1 MSIDNSAAPVKKL
14 DPLNTLMGV
23 RAVSVE
29 PGDLAFAQA
38 VGERFHDH
46 RGKTVL
52 GSIGVMIDGA
62 MGGAVYSGLTS
73 GHQSVLAQVTVSAG
87 ADIPDVADVGATG
100 TLVHLDDGVGL
111 ASGQLRDENGT
122 LLAVMA
128 GRAMVVSRP
137 PVVGI
142 DDYVEGEPLPVPTP
156 EKTSN
161 LSGLSGSDVVEGIR
175 DGKLERGPLAG
186 LLDLAFVDV
195 TPGSV
200 VGEFAPVAWMAN
212 RWAPFRAVSSSRS
225 RRHHWPVCPDPDP
238 RRPGL
243 SRPRPQDRLPAL
255 TRHRRAGLARR
266 GLRDSCRA
274 QARADRNS
282 HRRRRRTGLC
292 AGHFEHSDALPASS
306 QRITSSA
313 PGRPSTIETTAHT
326 MEVQRREQRHR
337 SEQAAREPSAGSR
350 PRRNHQSR
358 RAHRSVLRQQ
368 WHRHDDFGCG
378 CVDDNH
384 FRHFRRGHVR

>member
-23 RAVSVE
+23 RAVSVV
-29 PGDLAFAQA
+29 PGDLGFAQS
-38 VGERFHDH
+38 VGPRFHDH

-87 ADIPDVADVGATG
+87 ADIPAVADVGATG

-111 ASGQLRDENGT
+111 ASGQLHDDNGT

-142 DDYVEGEPLPVPTP
+142 DDYVEGEPLPVPVP
-156 EKTSN
+156 EKTSD
-161 LSGLSGSDVVEGIR
+161 LRGLSGSDVVEGIR

-186 LLDLAFVDV
+186 LLDLAVVDV

-200 VGEFAPVAWMAN
+200 VGEFAPVTWMAN
-212 RWAPFRAVSSSRS
+212 PLGAVQGGVLISAVDAVTGLAAQTLTSIDQDYRVLDHKIDFLRSPDIGGTIMRAEAV
-225 RRHHWPVCPDPDP
+225 VI
-238 RRPGL
+238 
-243 SRPRPQDRLPAL
+243 
-255 TRHRRAGLARR
+255 RAGRRLALIETRVVDA
-266 GLRDSCRA
+266 GGQVYVRA
-274 QARADRNS
+274 
-282 HRRRRRTGLC
+282 
-292 AGHFEHSDALPASS
+292 
-306 QRITSSA
+306 TSSIQML
-313 PGRPSTIETTAHT
+313 S
-326 MEVQRREQRHR
+326 
-337 SEQAAREPSAGSR
+337 
-350 PRRNHQSR
+350 
-358 RAHRSVLRQQ
+358 QQ
-368 WHRHDDFGCG
+368 VHSG
-378 CVDDNH
+378 
-384 FRHFRRGHVR
+384 

>member
-1 MSIDNSAAPVKKL
+1 MSSHPW
-14 DPLNTLMGV
+14 
-23 RAVSVE
+23 
-29 PGDLAFAQA
+29 PGW
-38 VGERFHDH
+38 
-46 RGKTVL
+46 
-52 GSIGVMIDGA
+52 
-62 MGGAVYSGLTS
+62 
-73 GHQSVLAQVTVSAG
+73 
-87 ADIPDVADVGATG
+87 
-100 TLVHLDDGVGL
+100 
-111 ASGQLRDENGT
+111 
-122 LLAVMA
+122 
-128 GRAMVVSRP
+128 
-137 PVVGI
+137 
-142 DDYVEGEPLPVPTP
+142 PT
-156 EKTSN
+156 
-161 LSGLSGSDVVEGIR
+161 
-175 DGKLERGPLAG
+175 
-186 LLDLAFVDV
+186 
-195 TPGSV
+195 
-200 VGEFAPVAWMAN
+200 
-212 RWAPFRAVSSSRS
+212 RWAPFRAVSLISA
-225 RRHHWPVCPDPDP
+225 VDAIT
-238 RRPGL
+238 GL
-243 SRPRPQDRLPAL
+243 SAQTLTSVDQDYRVLDHKIDFPAL

-378 CVDDNH
+378 CVDDKPLPALPQRPRPAMPSPH
-384 FRHFRRGHVR
+384 FWPKHRSAS